1 MKAFPVALWQVVC
14 LLVGQWHNQ
23 SPIRVTTSFL
33 TRHHNYG
40 HFVTSTG
47 AWWCFHAETFSAL
60 LAFCEG
66 ILYDQLISCWK
77 IVELSAIW
85 DPTTLVTGI
94 WRRHDSKRRRFHLSS
109 THWGRDK
116 MVAIFRSTFS
126 NAFSRM
132 KIYWFRSTFHS
143 NLFLRVELTIFQHW
157 FR

>member
-40 HFVTSTG
+40 HFVTNTG

-66 ILYDQLISCWK
+66 ILYDHLMFTLLVAWISCWK
-77 IVELSAIW
+77 KS
-85 DPTTLVTGI
+85 
-94 WRRHDSKRRRFHLSS
+94 SCRRFGTPRRSS
-109 THWGRDK
+109 PVFGEDMTASVDASTCPQHIEVETKWPPFSDRHFQ
-116 MVAIFRSTFS
+116 MHFREWKCIDFDQ
-126 NAFSRM
+126 
-132 KIYWFRSTFHS
+132 
-143 NLFLRVELTIFQHW
+143 LFI
-157 FR
+157 